1 MTQAAWNCF
10 YGRLVLDARQPG
22 GCGYDLC
29 LHQACPHL
37 TIAVNDR
44 LRVRH
49 TIGGAGMT
57 RAHTTG
63 NPCEYHRHWEACGP
77 ADLTTRGDCLPDA
90 EVLSRADHRA
100 NAATPEPR
108 SPDGCYFEQANGHV
122 FWSERCDRV
131 ARDVRFHC
139 PESFFAHRVAHG
151 HPPDFTG
158 LAAAR
163 LGVPDGRRP
172 ARRDAPKGRP
182 GPRLGVMV
190 AALRDKLA
198 LDAALS
204 LEETIDAAH
213 KQLGIVDVPDG
224 AGLRRKAELAYHIV
238 EGRAGHAV
246 DAHLLRRD
254 AEGIVAK
261 GTASCV
267 AFCFL
272 VGSPTHQSLLPKR
285 PRLWHAFFRE
295 GTRKGLAHVVRLH
308 TAMPVGEIL
317 SGAAA
322 KRDRVRL
329 GAEIFDFFRERCSDR
344 TVSTSWGGVGLVRAT
359 LVLWRDAIAQD
370 PSVTHFALLSDSC
383 VPLAGFESVWRVVAG
398 LERTMIRAAPLS
410 LIHI

>member
-1 MTQAAWNCF
+1 MTRAAWNCF
-10 YGRLVLDARQPG
+10 YGRLVLDTTHPG
-22 GCGYDLC
+22 GCGYDVC

-37 TIAVNDR
+37 KIAVDDR

-49 TIGGAGMT
+49 TDGGQARRGV
-57 RAHTTG
+57 RHTDGGGGKGPTG
-63 NPCEYHRHWEACGP
+63 NPCDYHRHWEACGP

-108 SPDGCYFEQANGHV
+108 SPGGCYFEQANGHV

-139 PESFFAHRVAHG
+139 PEAFFAHRVAHG

-190 AALRDKLA
+190 AALRDELA

-224 AGLRRKAELAYHIV
+224 AGLRRKAELAYRIV
-238 EGRAGHAV
+238 V
-246 DAHLLRRD
+246 RD
-254 AEGIVAK
+254 A
-261 GTASCV
+261 
-267 AFCFL
+267 
-272 VGSPTHQSLLPKR
+272 
-285 PRLWHAFFRE
+285 
-295 GTRKGLAHVVRLH
+295 
-308 TAMPVGEIL
+308 
-317 SGAAA
+317 
-322 KRDRVRL
+322 
-329 GAEIFDFFRERCSDR
+329 
-344 TVSTSWGGVGLVRAT
+344 
-359 LVLWRDAIAQD
+359 
-370 PSVTHFALLSDSC
+370 
-383 VPLAGFESVWRVVAG
+383 
-398 LERTMIRAAPLS
+398 
-410 LIHI
+410 